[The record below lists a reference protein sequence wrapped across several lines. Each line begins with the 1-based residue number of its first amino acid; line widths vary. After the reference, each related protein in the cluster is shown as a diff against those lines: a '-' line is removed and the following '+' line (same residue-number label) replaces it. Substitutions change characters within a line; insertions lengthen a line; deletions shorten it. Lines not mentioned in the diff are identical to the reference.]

1 MLPKAPCRFLTRT
14 IRPYQREIITAA
26 LDGHDV
32 FVQAGEHYWSRPR
45 QARSYLTSQKQL
57 LRSGNRCLGFF
68 PRKPIDMIIRKSLC
82 FQLPAMIDHGIT
94 IVVSPLLALIINQVA
109 ALRAADIPVAAIN
122 SSTLAAD
129 RRDTMK
135 DLCCGRH
142 DQSFNVLS

>member
-1 MLPKAPCRFLTRT
+1 MFSFRLVSIFGRDLDKHAAILRVKNSYFLRV
-14 IRPYQREIITAA
+14 IAFSASFQ
-26 LDGHDV
+26 
-32 FVQAGEHYWSRPR
+32 
-45 QARSYLTSQKQL
+45 
-57 LRSGNRCLGFF
+57 
-68 PRKPIDMIIRKSLC
+68 KPIDVIIRKSLC

-109 ALRAADIPVAAIN
+109 ALRGADIPVAAIN

-142 DQSFNVLS
+142 DQLFNVLS